1 MFFFFILR
9 KQKQL
14 FNLNLYL
21 ILFTSPAVTKFW
33 FQNPHK
39 AKAILQKINTYIVT
53 AVEFNPIISTFQ
65 GEIEV
70 YTDSWQEDTVIPT
83 YSCNMLQWNFTRYIF
98 GKKFKPI
105 SEILMLSLKTWKTNI
120 AANNSENLEI
130 FLL

>member
-83 YSCNMLQWNFTRYIF
+83 YSCNMLQ
-98 GKKFKPI
+98 
-105 SEILMLSLKTWKTNI
+105 
-120 AANNSENLEI
+120 
-130 FLL
+130 